1 MSILEK
7 IAQTSDGVLESTQN
21 VREILSELRGAD
33 CFAVLVDRAT
43 VFDKVTLLHAL
54 YQSCVFPA
62 HFGFNWDALEDTL
75 LDFSWLDF
83 SWLGVTQ
90 QEVKGYVLVFR
101 NFAVLEERAENVAET
116 FLEIVR
122 DVVKVRRE
130 RNATPLYVVL
140 VS

>member
-7 IAQTSDGVLESTQN
+7 MSQTSDGVLESSQN
-21 VREILSELRGAD
+21 VKEILSELRGAGY
-33 CFAVLVDRAT
+33 FAVLVDRAT
-43 VFDKVTLLHAL
+43 VFDKATLLHAL
-54 YQSCVFPA
+54 YQSCVFHA
-62 HFGFNWDALEDTL
+62 YFGFNWDALEDTL

-116 FLEIVR
+116 FFEIVR
-122 DVVKVRRE
+122 DVAKVRRE
-130 RNATPLYVVL
+130 KKAAPLYVV
-140 VS
+140 VVR

>member
-7 IAQTSDGVLESTQN
+7 MSQTSDGILESSQN
-21 VREILSELRGAD
+21 VKEMLSELRSAGY
-33 CFAVLVDRAT
+33 FAVLVDRAP
-43 VFDKVTLLHAL
+43 VFDKATLLHAL
-54 YQSCVFPA
+54 YQSCIFPA
-62 HFGFNWDALEDTL
+62 YFGFNWDALEDTL
-75 LDFSWLDF
+75 LDF

-101 NFAVLEERAENVAET
+101 NFAVLEERTENVAET

-130 RNATPLYVVL
+130 KKAASLLVVM
-140 VS
+140 VR

>member
-7 IAQTSDGVLESTQN
+7 IAQTSDGILESNQN
-21 VREILSELRGAD
+21 VREMLGELRSAGY
-33 CFAVLVDRAT
+33 FAVLVDRAT
-43 VFDKVTLLHAL
+43 VFDKATLLHAL

-62 HFGFNWDALEDTL
+62 YFGFNWDALEDTL

-130 RNATPLYVVL
+130 KKAASLLVVM
-140 VS
+140 VR